1 MNIFLLIFLIV
12 FVAVGLAAGIS
23 IAFAIVKTVARATK
37 TEPNN
42 KGFLAFAIFSGIGFV
57 VLSMVFLSA
66 FLNAI

>member
-23 IAFAIVKTVARATK
+23 IALAIVKTVARATK

-42 KGFLAFAIFSGIGFV
+42 KGFLAFAIFGAMGFI
-57 VLSMVFLSA
+57 VLAMMFLSA
-66 FLNAI
+66 FISGL